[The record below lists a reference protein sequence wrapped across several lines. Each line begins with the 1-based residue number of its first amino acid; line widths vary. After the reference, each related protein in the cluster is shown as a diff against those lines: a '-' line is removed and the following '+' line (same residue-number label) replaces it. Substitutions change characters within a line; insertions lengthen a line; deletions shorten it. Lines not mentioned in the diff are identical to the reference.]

1 MRRLLRPIWILLAIL
16 FLIEAWLWDHLEP
29 IVARIVAVIPWQRLK
44 ALLARRIATLSP
56 TATLLVFLVPVIV
69 IVPFKVLGLWLVAE
83 GYWVHAAGMLLLA
96 KLAGLGTT
104 AFVFDACREKLL
116 QLVWFR
122 LLYESL
128 LALRD
133 WAHSMVDPIMRKILG
148 YYPDPTLAVSPTLQT
163 NWSQNFPNITHT
175 NKWFTRADQ
184 NFGSHNRLFFR
195 YGFQTSPRVSHST
208 LYGRL

>member
-56 TATLLVFLVPVIV
+56 TATLIVFLIPVVV

-104 AFVFDACREKLL
+104 AFVFDACRDKLL
-116 QLVWFR
+116 QLMWFR

-133 WAHSMVDPIMRKILG
+133 WAHSMVDPIMH
-148 YYPDPTLAVSPTLQT
+148 
-163 NWSQNFPNITHT
+163 NIRRLI
-175 NKWFTRADQ
+175 WLSRRQRA
-184 NFGSHNRLFFR
+184 GRFFR
-195 YGFQTSPRVSHST
+195 RISRIRRHVRRAEPAPASPGDPGGPARAI
-208 LYGRL
+208 R